1 MHPVQIALVHD
12 WLNGMRGGEKCLE
25 QVCELFPTA
34 DVFTLLHE
42 PGQVS
47 RTIESH
53 PIRTSFLQHLP
64 GRRRFY
70 RHFLPLF
77 PTAIEHLDL
86 RGYDF
91 VISLSHCVAKGA
103 PVEAGTPH
111 LCYCFTPMRYAWDLE
126 GEYFSRARS
135 SAPVRWA
142 AARVLP
148 YLRRWDVAS
157 AARVTEFVAISEH
170 VRERVRRIYGRDAG
184 MIYPPVDIDEF
195 RPDPSPP
202 AREDFYLM
210 VTALAPYKGVD
221 VAIEAFRGSGRRL
234 VVIGKGQDER
244 RLRSVAGPEVT
255 FLGWVD
261 AARLR
266 DAYARCRAFL
276 HPADEDFGIAPV
288 EAQAMGAPVIGH
300 ARGGLLETVR
310 DLGAAGVDA
319 PTGILFDP
327 LTADALRDALD
338 RFETRRDAFE
348 PRAIRSHAE
357 RFSTQVF
364 RGEFSTLVRSMM
376 GAGSERMP
384 GAPRVAASC

>member
-1 MHPVQIALVHD
+1 MQIALVHD

-34 DVFTLLHE
+34 DVFTLIHE

-47 RTIESH
+47 PTIESH
-53 PIRTSFLQHLP
+53 SIRTSFLQRLP

-77 PTAIEHLDL
+77 PTAIERLDL

-91 VISLSHCVAKGA
+91 VVSLSHCVAKGA
-103 PVEAGTPH
+103 RVEAGTPH

-126 GEYFSRARS
+126 GEYFSRERS

-157 AARVTEFVAISEH
+157 SARVTRFVAISEH

-184 MIYPPVDIDEF
+184 MIYPPVDTEAF
-195 RPDPSPP
+195 RPDTAPP
-202 AREDFYLM
+202 QREDFYLM

-221 VAIEAFRGSGRRL
+221 VAIEAFRGTGRRL

-244 RLRSVAGPEVT
+244 RLRAVAGPEVT

-261 AARLR
+261 AATLR

-288 EAQAMGAPVIGH
+288 EAQAMGTPVIGH

-310 DLGAAGVDA
+310 DLAGAGRDE
-319 PTGILFDP
+319 PTGVLFEP
-327 LTADALRDALD
+327 LTPDALRDAID
-338 RFETRRDAFE
+338 RFEAARGAFGAE
-348 PRAIRSHAE
+348 AIRRHAQ

-364 RGEFSTLVRSMM
+364 RDEFAALVRSMTT
-376 GAGSERMP
+376 GGGVPSAS
-384 GAPRVAASC
+384 APSRVAPSC

>member
-25 QVCELFPTA
+25 QVCELFPSA

-42 PGQVS
+42 PGRVS

-53 PIRTSFLQHLP
+53 PIRTSFLQRFP
-64 GRRRFY
+64 GRRRYY

-77 PTAIEHLDL
+77 PTAIERLDL
-86 RGYDF
+86 RGYDL
-91 VISLSHCVAKGA
+91 VVSLSHCVAKGA
-103 PVEAGTPH
+103 RVADGTPH

-126 GEYFSRARS
+126 GEYFSRERS
-135 SAPVRWA
+135 SPPVRWA

-157 AARVTEFVAISEH
+157 AARVSRFVAISEH
-170 VRERVRRIYGRDAG
+170 VRERIRRIYGRDAG
-184 MIYPPVDIDEF
+184 RIYPPVDTDAF
-195 RPDPSPP
+195 RPDATPP

-234 VVIGKGQDER
+234 VVIGSGQEEH
-244 RLRSVAGPEVT
+244 RLRAMAGPEVT
-255 FLGWVD
+255 FLGWVGGE
-261 AARLR
+261 RLR
-266 DAYARCRAFL
+266 EAYARCRAFL

-288 EAQAMGAPVIGH
+288 EAQSMGAPVIGY

-310 DLGAAGVDA
+310 GLDRPGVSE
-319 PTGILFDP
+319 PTGVLFES

-338 RFETRRDAFE
+338 RFEPARGDFA
-348 PRAIRSHAE
+348 PAAIRRHAE
-357 RFSTQVF
+357 RFSKHVF
-364 RGEFSTLVRSMM
+364 RDEFSALVRSMTN
-376 GAGSERMP
+376 GDG
-384 GAPRVAASC
+384 AASSSQVATSC

>member
-1 MHPVQIALVHD
+1 VRPVQIALVHD

-25 QVCELFPTA
+25 EVCELFPTA
-34 DVFTLLHE
+34 DLFTLIHE

-53 PIRTSFLQHLP
+53 TIRTSFLQRLP

-77 PTAIEHLDL
+77 PSAIERLDVS
-86 RGYDF
+86 GYDL

-103 PVEAGTPH
+103 RVAPSTPH
-111 LCYCFTPMRYAWDLE
+111 VCYCFTPMRYAWDLE
-126 GEYFSRARS
+126 GEYFSRERS

-142 AARVLP
+142 ASRVLP

-157 AARVTEFVAISEH
+157 AARVGTFVAISDH

-184 MIYPPVDIDEF
+184 RIYPPVDTDAF
-195 RPDPSPP
+195 RPDTSPAP
-202 AREDFYLM
+202 REDFYLM

-234 VVIGKGQDER
+234 VVIGKGQEER
-244 RLRSVAGPEVT
+244 RLRALAGPEVT

-261 AARLR
+261 GARLR

-288 EAQAMGAPVIGH
+288 EAQAMGTPVLGH

-310 DLGAAGVDA
+310 DLDASGGEA

-327 LTADALRDALD
+327 LTAEALRAALE
-338 RFETRRDAFE
+338 RFERECQEFDPARIH
-348 PRAIRSHAE
+348 RHAQ
-357 RFSTQVF
+357 RFSKQVF
-364 RGEFSTLVRSMM
+364 REEFAALVRTVLAGGLTAPD
-376 GAGSERMP
+376 GAVRGE
-384 GAPRVAASC
+384 APC